1 MWYPLESILARNWNK
16 LGIGMIVDKAASVNL
31 KRKIK
36 LNNNWAFVPVARKNG
51 HYFPD
56 QVLIARHLDKGKCR
70 YILYEVV

>member
-16 LGIGMIVDKAASVNL
+16 LEIGMIVDKAASVSL

-56 QVLIARHLDKGKCR
+56 QGLIAG
-70 YILYEVV
+70 I

>member
-1 MWYPLESILARNWNK
+1 MWYPLESILARNWNE

-51 HYFPD
+51 HYFPG
-56 QVLIARHLDKGKCR
+56 QVLIAG
-70 YILYEVV
+70 I

>member
-1 MWYPLESILARNWNK
+1 
-16 LGIGMIVDKAASVNL
+16 MIVDKAASVNL

-70 YILYEVV
+70 YVLYEVVWKWKKDPEGSRQNRPWM

>member
-1 MWYPLESILARNWNK
+1 
-16 LGIGMIVDKAASVNL
+16 MIVDKAASVNL

-56 QVLIARHLDKGKCR
+56 QG
-70 YILYEVV
+70 